1 MQASETP
8 REVAFCA
15 HAIQGMDV
23 FVVPDATK
31 DVRFAGNPLVTG
43 DPNIRFYAGA
53 PLLTPDGQAF
63 GTLCVIDYVPREFG
77 RDQRETLKDLAA
89 LVMVQF
95 ELRRRVTKFVQNS
108 FAQHQVITESEEH

>member
-1 MQASETP
+1 
-8 REVAFCA
+8 
-15 HAIQGMDV
+15 MDV